1 MGVQPHEILTGEG
14 TIPVKRDLQNELAA
28 TMSRWFEVRREK
40 KAANETFNDEL
51 KELEARAEELIGELK
66 AGGTQLTMHFGTV
79 TLDDE
84 FKENAAAAIAERRG
98 DDDEGDDDDRDDGPN
113 NDTDL

>member
-40 KAANETFNDEL
+40 KASNETFNGEL
-51 KELEARAEELIGELK
+51 KELEERAEELIGELK

-79 TLDDE
+79 TVDGEFKATDEDEEPEEDSDGSDTDDE
-84 FKENAAAAIAERRG
+84 
-98 DDDEGDDDDRDDGPN
+98 
-113 NDTDL
+113 L